1 MPPVFQASSGPG
13 GVSDIWKLHLWKGR
27 WKRNKET
34 MALKKTQQTST
45 NNVLRIDVKKAGM
58 EESWSSEHESAIFQ
72 VMISFDE
79 KPRPTYQWSRS
90 LRVKHVSLHNE
101 RLGSRI
107 LKTMSWILC
116 NKKNMANVPRT
127 MNEIKIKRQETNKKT
142 IKQISTPSLYVEI
155 SQKKN
160 TETVHI

>member
-1 MPPVFQASSGPG
+1 MVQEFEG
-13 GVSDIWKLHLWKGR
+13 
-27 WKRNKET
+27 
-34 MALKKTQQTST
+34 
-45 NNVLRIDVKKAGM
+45 KA
-58 EESWSSEHESAIFQ
+58 
-72 VMISFDE
+72 
-79 KPRPTYQWSRS
+79 
-90 LRVKHVSLHNE
+90 
-101 RLGSRI
+101 RLPSQRAAWQSYF
-107 LKTMSWILC
+107 KNQTMSWILC